1 MEDRVNYNEKYKFA
15 AMEPRLLPSPWW
27 IGHIPFAF
35 QMVATLRP
43 RRIVELGVYNGA
55 SFCAF
60 CQAVDALDLD
70 AKCYGIDTW
79 EGDIHMG
86 EFEEA
91 LYREISGYCDKHY
104 SDIAVL
110 IRKRFDDAVDFFE
123 DKSVDLLH
131 IDGTHTFEAV
141 SNDYYTWLPKMS
153 ERGVILFHDTNATYE
168 TVGEAAKD
176 FGVKAFFDSIKG
188 SYPHFEFKHCYGL
201 GVLIV
206 GEKAPSEVTAMADEA
221 RDQTFIDYFSGL
233 GDRVSDAYKRQEQ
246 ESQGAIESKALS
258 LKRLMGSWFRKLRT
272 QLGV

>member
-1 MEDRVNYNEKYKFA
+1 MNYKEKYQFA
-15 AMEPRLLPSPWW
+15 ATEPRLLPSPWW

-35 QMVATLRP
+35 QLVATLKP
-43 RRIVELGVYNGA
+43 RSIVELGVYNGA

-60 CQAVDALDLD
+60 CQAVDALDLN
-70 AKCYGIDTW
+70 ATCYGVDTW

-91 LYREISGYCDKHY
+91 LYREISDYCEKHY
-104 SDIAVL
+104 SDVAVL
-110 IRKRFDDAVDFFE
+110 IRKRFDDAVSLFD

-153 ERGVILFHDTNATYE
+153 EKGVILFHDTNATYE
-168 TVGEAAKD
+168 TVGEASKD
-176 FGVKAFFDSIKG
+176 FGVKDFFDSIKG

-206 GEKAPSEVTAMADEA
+206 GEKVPKSVMEMAHEA
-221 RDQTFIDYFSGL
+221 RDNAFIDYFAEL
-233 GDRVSDAYKRQEQ
+233 GNKVSERYDLQEQ
-246 ESQGAIESKALS
+246 ESQGVIESKALS
-258 LKRLMGSWFRKLRT
+258 FKRTVGSWFRKLRM
-272 QLGV
+272 QLGA